1 MTLAN
6 AHSQAMFTAEAAL
19 LHLRAAQGALVDA
32 KLLIDQN
39 EKSKEIFALRTAI
52 HNTQL
57 CLLGCIQMS
66 ESIVAKEDED
76 SEATRPMFAVSVAE
90 GPVQS

>member
-1 MTLAN
+1 MNSATQTL
-6 AHSQAMFTAEAAL
+6 FTAEAAL

-39 EKSKEIFALRTAI
+39 EESKEVFALRTAI

-66 ESIVAKEDED
+66 EAIVAKEDED
-76 SEATRPMFAVSVAE
+76 SEATRPMFAVSIPE
-90 GPVQS
+90 QPVQS